1 MNLKEIRLKREMSQ
15 SDVANK
21 LGCSPNVQSRYERG
35 ERQPSIE
42 VLIDLSNILG
52 VTVDYL
58 IGNHEIES
66 TSLSKYEIELI
77 KESRSADE
85 RARQDAILLLQ
96 MHKVIQKTPYYFFTC
111 DVFCQIKLKHTCKRF
126 TYFTTFKKG

>member
-15 SDVANK
+15 GDVANK
-21 LGCSPNVQSRYERG
+21 LGCSPNVYSRYERG

-42 VLIDLSNILG
+42 VSIDLSNILG

-96 MHKVIQKTPYYFFTC
+96 THKVI
-111 DVFCQIKLKHTCKRF
+111 
-126 TYFTTFKKG
+126 

>member
-1 MNLKEIRLKREMSQ
+1 MNLKEIRLKRGMSQ
-15 SDVANK
+15 GDVANR
-21 LGCSPNVQSRYERG
+21 LGCSANVYSRYERG

-42 VLIDLSNILG
+42 VLIDLSSILG

-66 TSLSKYEIELI
+66 TSLSKYEMELI
-77 KESRSADE
+77 KEARSADE

-96 MHKVIQKTPYYFFTC
+96 KHKVI
-111 DVFCQIKLKHTCKRF
+111 
-126 TYFTTFKKG
+126 

>member
-15 SDVANK
+15 GDVAIK
-21 LGCSPNVQSRYERG
+21 LGCSPNVYSRYERG

-96 MHKVIQKTPYYFFTC
+96 THKVI
-111 DVFCQIKLKHTCKRF
+111 
-126 TYFTTFKKG
+126 